1 MNAFARACHLA
12 PERSRLLAALLIG
25 GYGAALV
32 AVVAWSPSAW
42 RMPFLLTWLWSAA
55 MTFWSHFGPG
65 RIVFAEFIA
74 QDRWRIRFA
83 NGRQAEALLRP
94 ASVVVRGLMVLNFRL
109 GERSLFRRRSRTVC
123 LLPDSL
129 DVEAARRLRV
139 FLRFG

>member
-1 MNAFARACHLA
+1 M
-12 PERSRLLAALLIG
+12 LAALLVC
-25 GYGAALV
+25 GYGVALAAVL
-32 AVVAWSPSAW
+32 AWSPPTW
-42 RMPFLLTWLWSAA
+42 RAPFLLIWLWSVT

-74 QDRWRIRFA
+74 EDRWRIRFA

-94 ASVVVRGLMVLNFRL
+94 TSVVVRGFMVLNFRL
-109 GERSLFRRRSRTVC
+109 AERSLFRRRSRAVC

-129 DVEAARRLRV
+129 DAEAARRLRV

>member
-1 MNAFARACHLA
+1 MNAFARACRVE

-32 AVVAWSPSAW
+32 AVVAWSPPTW
-42 RMPFLLTWLWSAA
+42 RTPFLLIWLWSAA
-55 MTFWSHFGPG
+55 MTFLSHFGPG

-74 QDRWRIRFA
+74 EDRWRIRFA
-83 NGRQAEALLRP
+83 DGRQAEAVLRP
-94 ASVVVRGLMVLNFRL
+94 TSVVMPGFMVLNFRL
-109 GERSLFRRRSRTVC
+109 AERRLFRRRHRAVC

-129 DVEAARRLRV
+129 DAEVARRLRV